1 MSAPKQKI
9 GVVGCG
15 WLGGELALALG
26 AECYSRET
34 TTDESPF
41 WQNKTIIIAINTKDN
56 YLKTV
61 QKIASLTT
69 ARIILL
75 SSTSVYREFDG
86 EVDEESIITKPSLQ
100 KEVEDAL
107 LSLQE
112 QSVIIRLGGLMG
124 DDRIAGRWS
133 NTSSFEDGFVNYIHK
148 ADAIGFICAVVS
160 KPELSGIFNAVAPLH
175 PTREQ
180 IHRQNSTQFGFELGV
195 FHGFS
200 ERIVGSKRVANEL
213 GYEFML
219 PNPLDFWQS

>member
-15 WLGGELALALG
+15 WLGGELALTLG

-107 LSLQE
+107 LALHP

-133 NTSSFEDGFVNYIHK
+133 NASSFEDGFVTARGFTNPSFRVII
-148 ADAIGFICAVVS
+148 AEVQRIGAFGPCA
-160 KPELSGIFNAVAPLH
+160 KQGPIA
-175 PTREQ
+175 
-180 IHRQNSTQFGFELGV
+180 
-195 FHGFS
+195 
-200 ERIVGSKRVANEL
+200 
-213 GYEFML
+213 
-219 PNPLDFWQS
+219 